1 MKVLK
6 WLDNYLEEVLM
17 TLLLIAIAVIMLV
30 QVIARYLF
38 GNALTWSDE
47 LARYF
52 LLWSGFLSV
61 SYCVKRRI
69 SIKIEQ
75 VQSKFSPK
83 ALPWLKMLRHTIVF
97 LFCIVML
104 PFCVTYVQQAVQ
116 NGAISPA
123 MRIPMYYLQSAPLVC
138 FVLLAIR
145 VAQAWIREFRA
156 SRTLLVE
163 SIKQQLKDEL
173 LLEIKNEQA
182 IGNNA
187 PAAQEKEGE
196 NK

>member
-1 MKVLK
+1 
-6 WLDNYLEEVLM
+6 M

-75 VQSKFSPK
+75 VQSKFSAK

-97 LFCIVML
+97 LFCVVML
-104 PFCVTYVQQAVQ
+104 PFCVTYVQQAVA
-116 NGAISPA
+116 NGATSPA
-123 MRIPMYYLQSAPLVC
+123 MRIPMYYMQSAPLVG

-145 VAQAWIREFRA
+145 VAQAWLREWRTSREFMLQ
-156 SRTLLVE
+156 TLKAE
-163 SIKQQLKDEL
+163 IKKEL
-173 LLEIKNEQA
+173 L
-182 IGNNA
+182 
-187 PAAQEKEGE
+187 QEMKQEGGDGQ
-196 NK
+196 